1 MRGNLNWTSTNLGD
15 GSNGVPNF
23 LNKYAYGWDAMSG
36 GSTAS
41 SISKYTH
48 YTGYSTYLKIQ
59 PAFDR
64 YVWDKNSPTGY
75 KKWNA
80 TTRAMEVAQ
89 PKVPN
94 SGNVWYNTADGN
106 YLKPR
111 LFGVPVYTI
120 LGGYD
125 PVNQVGLI
133 YPAARGNWGNVF
145 NLPQINPNDSTD
157 HIQPFSVTG
166 KQIGRAHV

>member
-1 MRGNLNWTSTNLGD
+1 
-15 GSNGVPNF
+15 
-23 LNKYAYGWDAMSG
+23 
-36 GSTAS
+36 
-41 SISKYTH
+41 
-48 YTGYSTYLKIQ
+48 IQ

-94 SGNVWYNTADGN
+94 SGNVWYDSADGN

-133 YPAARGNWGNVF
+133 
-145 NLPQINPNDSTD
+145 
-157 HIQPFSVTG
+157 
-166 KQIGRAHV
+166 